1 MVFAGVTTAFDVG
14 VLGASVL
21 TADAVRDA
29 DATAVSPIL
38 AVWLRV
44 CIDVRI
50 LYTMH
55 EL

>member
-1 MVFAGVTTAFDVG
+1 MVFAGVTTAFGEG
-14 VLGASVL
+14 VSSASVL

-29 DATAVSPIL
+29 DATAVSPML
-38 AVWLRV
+38 AVWLHV